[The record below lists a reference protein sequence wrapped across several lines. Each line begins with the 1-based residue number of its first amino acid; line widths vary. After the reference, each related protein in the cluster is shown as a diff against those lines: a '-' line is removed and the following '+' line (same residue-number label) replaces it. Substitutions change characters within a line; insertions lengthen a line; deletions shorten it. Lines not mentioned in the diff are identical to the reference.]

1 MQYVLTVIPLTGVH
15 PLSAVAVPR
24 LTLARARSERDPRP
38 PWRRR

>member
-1 MQYVLTVIPLTGVH
+1 MQYVLAVTPSTGVL
-15 PLSAVAVPR
+15 PPSAVAVPR